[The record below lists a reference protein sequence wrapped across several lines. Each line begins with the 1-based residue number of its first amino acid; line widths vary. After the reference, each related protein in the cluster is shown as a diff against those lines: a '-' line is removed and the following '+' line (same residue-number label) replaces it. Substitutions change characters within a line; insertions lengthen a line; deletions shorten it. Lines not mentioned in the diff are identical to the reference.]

1 MLQSVSVY
9 IHVDYRIT
17 ESMSPEI
24 QIAGDR
30 EWSEIF
36 SHAVSHLKSR
46 LVFLGGAP

>member
-1 MLQSVSVY
+1 MLQSVSVC

-36 SHAVSHLKSR
+36 SHAVSHIKSR